1 MKKEEYLR
9 CVTDQIRCKK
19 ACPGIEKELED
30 HITDQAEMYLKKG
43 MTEEQALKKAI
54 AEMGDPVQVGV
65 ELDRIH
71 RPQMS
76 WGLVLLA
83 GILGIIS
90 IVLQYGLKSH
100 GYEMGFPQRQLL
112 FTVVGFVLML
122 GIYYL
127 DYSILGKYGKMDGRG
142 LSCIDGAY
150 HSMPTVY
157 GRSGNVSP
165 ARKYGSVCTTADVPL
180 CSFVRSSI
188 IFL

>member
-112 FTVVGFVLML
+112 FTVVGFWAF
-122 GIYYL
+122 I
-127 DYSILGKYGKMDGRG
+127 IWT
-142 LSCIDGAY
+142 
-150 HSMPTVY
+150 TVY
-157 GRSGNVSP
+157 LENMENGWQ
-165 ARKYGSVCTTADVPL
+165 GS
-180 CSFVRSSI
+180 
-188 IFL
+188 FLH

>member
-76 WGLVLLA
+76 
-83 GILGIIS
+83 
-90 IVLQYGLKSH
+90 
-100 GYEMGFPQRQLL
+100 
-112 FTVVGFVLML
+112 
-122 GIYYL
+122 
-127 DYSILGKYGKMDGRG
+127 
-142 LSCIDGAY
+142 
-150 HSMPTVY
+150 
-157 GRSGNVSP
+157 
-165 ARKYGSVCTTADVPL
+165 
-180 CSFVRSSI
+180 
-188 IFL
+188 

>member
-100 GYEMGFPQRQLL
+100 GYEMGFPQRHLL
-112 FTVVGFVLML
+112 SGLQYTWK
-122 GIYYL
+122 IW
-127 DYSILGKYGKMDGRG
+127 KMDGRG